1 LGLASA
7 VGDIDSVSDE
17 PLCSHHTVLLRA
29 LRDLVLAA
37 RRLDAA
43 FDGIPPHTATV

>member
-1 LGLASA
+1 MES
-7 VGDIDSVSDE
+7 I
-17 PLCSHHTVLLRA
+17 